1 MVEERP
7 DTGKAGFR
15 SIWRPLFG
23 AAALAAAH
31 VLFAVVLTFALIGA
45 GYGFSGNAV
54 SSYDEL
60 PRLGDGPRNGFAG
73 IWIPVLLEPVIVLV
87 SLAITRRYAWVG
99 PALAMLASLVLAVYF
114 FTTFELPDP
123 PVGG

>member
-1 MVEERP
+1 M
-7 DTGKAGFR
+7 
-15 SIWRPLFG
+15 
-23 AAALAAAH
+23 
-31 VLFAVVLTFALIGA
+31 
-45 GYGFSGNAV
+45 
-54 SSYDEL
+54 SYDEL

-99 PALAMLASLVLAVYF
+99 PALAMLASLVLAVYSY
-114 FTTFELPDP
+114 TTFELPDP